1 MSDSKIYV
9 APDGKVYQ
17 RVGIDISELPEFGEN
32 EYGDLTYQYSKGQE
46 VHDFTVDEN
55 GNLASD
61 YWENMVINEDGTIN
75 TDISWELVTDTGV
88 SPAMQKNIDL
98 LRSHNKIIRMKVTL
112 LDTNYMEVDSL
123 TGSIT
128 GYPTYDIDCESD
140 IRRTCSL
147 TLCVPAKEQLQLDFE
162 KTWNN
167 RMVELAC
174 GIYDTGGNDYVWY
187 NLGRMLMV
195 NGDSRYDATTQEI
208 KLNLV
213 DLMAMMTQE
222 RGSQIG
228 ETYLFQAGDDP
239 KDLIE
244 ALLAENTIFS
254 DTEVCEFDD
263 TIPYDVSS
271 NQGDYAIDVLHLI
284 FDLFPYYEFFYRA
297 DGKFIVQQIPTK
309 ISDPVDIGANIIDD
323 ILISESRQ
331 TDFSKIK
338 NTTEIW
344 GRSLSGDYIAVD
356 CQTRGSKYVITIDE
370 SFTEMVSGET
380 FTVVPLTTSVSGQT
394 MQVQTLSAYTIYT
407 VDGAGTTYTPLE
419 AGAMKGGV
427 AYVLRYFEEKFIL
440 EGELQIR
447 CIVQEITEEPSAAV
461 KEAYKTRHACDNVKW
476 VINPDSPYACTVNS
490 VTGQIQGEVRQV
502 LTDGEYEN
510 IYTTQLAYER
520 ASYENYLACRLQD
533 EIELEMILVPWMD
546 VNNKIQYHSPVS
558 GDLVTYIIKS
568 ISYDLSNWTMNV
580 KASKFYPYYPWD

>member
-1 MSDSKIYV
+1 MSDSKIYI

-17 RVGIDISELPEFGEN
+17 KIGIDIAELPEFGED
-32 EYGDLTYQYSKGQE
+32 EYGSLTYQYSKGQE

-61 YWENMVINEDGTIN
+61 YWENIVINEDGTIN

-112 LDTNYMEVDSL
+112 LDANYMEVDSL

-128 GYPTYDIDCESD
+128 GYPTYDIDGESD

-174 GIYDTGGNDYVWY
+174 GIYDTDGNNYVWY

-244 ALLAENTIFS
+244 VLLAENTIFS

-356 CQTRGSKYVITIDE
+356 CQTQGSKYVITIDE

-407 VDGAGTTYTPLE
+407 VDGAGTTYTPIE

-427 AYVLRYFEEKFIL
+427 AYVLRYFEEKFVL

-476 VINPDSPYACTVNS
+476 VINPDSPYACTINS

-502 LTDGEYEN
+502 FTDGEYEN

-558 GDLVTYIIKS
+558 GDLMTCLVKA
-568 ISYDLSNWTMNV
+568 ISYDFSDWTMTV
-580 KASKFYPYYPWD
+580 KASRFYPYYPWD

>member
-9 APDGKVYQ
+9 APDGKIYQ
-17 RVGIDISELPEFGEN
+17 SVGIDIVELPEFIVDN
-32 EYGDLTYQYSKGQE
+32 QGDLVYKYSKEQE
-46 VHDFTVDEN
+46 EHDFIVDED
-55 GNLASD
+55 GILAND
-61 YWENMVINEDGTIN
+61 YWDGMTINQDGTIN
-75 TDISWELVTDTGV
+75 TDITWELITDTGV
-88 SPAMQKNIDL
+88 TPSMQKNLDL

-112 LDTNYMEVDSL
+112 LDTNYMEVETL

-128 GYPTYDIDCESD
+128 GYPIYDIDGESD

-174 GIYDTGGNDYVWY
+174 GIYDIDSSDYVWY

-213 DLMAMMTQE
+213 DLTAMMTQE

-228 ETYLFQAGDDP
+228 ETYPFHAGDDP
-239 KDLIE
+239 KNLIE
-244 ALLAENTIFS
+244 GVLSDNTIFS
-254 DTEVCEFDD
+254 DAEVCEFDD

-309 ISDPVDIGANIIDD
+309 ISDPVDIGTNIIDD
-323 ILISESRQ
+323 ILISETRQ

-344 GRSLSGDYIAVD
+344 GRSISGDYIAID
-356 CQTRGSKYVITIDE
+356 CQTQGDNYVITIDE
-370 SFTEMVSGET
+370 SFTELVSGET

-394 MQVQTLSAYTIYT
+394 MQIQDLPEYAIYT
-407 VDGAGTTYTPLE
+407 SDGAGTTYTPIE

-427 AYVLRYFEEKFIL
+427 AYVLRYFEEKFVL

-476 VINPDSPYACTVNS
+476 VINPDSPYACTINS

-502 LTDGEYEN
+502 FTDGEYEN

-546 VNNKIQYHSPVS
+546 INNKIQYHSPVS
-558 GDLVTYIIKS
+558 GDLMTCLVKA
-568 ISYDLSNWTMNV
+568 ISYDFSDWTMTV
-580 KASKFYPYYPWD
+580 KASRFYPYYPWD